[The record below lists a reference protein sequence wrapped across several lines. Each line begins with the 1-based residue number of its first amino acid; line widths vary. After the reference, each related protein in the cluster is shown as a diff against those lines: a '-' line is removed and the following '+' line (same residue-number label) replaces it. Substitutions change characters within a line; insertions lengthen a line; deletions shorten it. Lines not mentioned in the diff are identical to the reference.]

1 MNMKKKANLLVML
14 VILLLVASG
23 TGAQAANVSIRLNKS
38 AVTLA
43 QSKTTKLKAT
53 VKGSG
58 KKVKWSSSNKKVAVV
73 SRKGKVTA
81 KKAGS
86 AVITAKTGKAKA
98 TCRVTVTQNYQEL
111 YAAYLTKHKAKTSTH
126 FADASYSMKNK
137 KYVNEFFLY
146 DVDKDGI
153 PELFTFTTVNFR
165 WHIVR
170 ILTCSGNK
178 VIPYRFSDGSK
189 AEFDNNAAANG
200 GYSFHIC
207 SKGHIHNIWS
217 GSMGMTAI
225 RVYTAEGGRLQ
236 RVSSNPDCAYKKVIG
251 YANTDAV
258 RKKLKK
264 NTCKVT
270 K

>member
-1 MNMKKKANLLVML
+1 MKKKATMLIML
-14 VILLLVASG
+14 VILLFALGA
-23 TGAQAANVSIRLNKS
+23 GAQAANVSIKLNKS

-43 QSKTTKLKAT
+43 KSKTTKLKAT

-73 SRKGKVTA
+73 NHKGKVTA

-86 AVITAKTGKAKA
+86 AVITAKIGKAKA
-98 TCRVTVTQNYQEL
+98 TCRVTVAQNYQEL
-111 YAAYLTKHKAKTSTH
+111 YAAYLTKYKAKTSKH

-146 DVDKDGI
+146 DVDKDSI

-170 ILTCSGNK
+170 VLTCSGNK
-178 VIPYRFSDGSK
+178 VVPYQFSDGSK
-189 AEFDNNAAANG
+189 VEFDNNAAANG
-200 GYSFHIC
+200 IYTFHIC
-207 SKGHIHNIWS
+207 KKGHIHNIWS
-217 GSMGMTAI
+217 GSMGMTDI
-225 RVYTAEGGRLQ
+225 RVYTVQGGRLQ
-236 RVSSNPDCAYKKVIG
+236 RVSPNPSCAYKKVIG